1 MDILSWTKL
10 NPNISVR
17 SVNKRFY
24 GQYFYKLEVH
34 VNGSGFLRNPDRT
47 IEDQAEDRKR
57 YNENRKINFGG
68 SWRYNHR
75 SPDPSD
81 QDIEILDKVRMAK
94 KKYTSLRI
102 RVEEPTFQV
111 YSDNE
116 EELYKFATDIVHLD
130 NKHILSLYRPL
141 SAKHLDLLKQGYT
154 ISRKPA
160 DFPIKVHVREG
171 RYNLQTKR
179 QVINYLNNMP
189 DEAYLP
195 KHFVESFTKDY
206 ESVWNCYFY
215 IKDRSILT
223 MLALISPLLIRTTE
237 EYHLSPKDK

>member
-10 NPNISVR
+10 NPNIR
-17 SVNKRFY
+17 IANVNRRFY
-24 GQYFYKLEVH
+24 NQYYYKLEVS
-34 VNGSGFLRNPDRT
+34 VTGSGFLRHPDLT
-47 IEDQAEDRKR
+47 IEAQADKRKY
-57 YNENRKINFGG
+57 YNDNRTINFGG
-68 SWRYNHR
+68 SWRYNR
-75 SPDPSD
+75 SADPVD
-81 QDIEILDKVRMAK
+81 QDIKILNKIKTAQQN
-94 KKYTSLRI
+94 YSNLRF
-102 RVEEPTFQV
+102 RVEEPMFQV
-111 YSDNE
+111 YSDNVL
-116 EELYKFATDIVHLD
+116 ELHQFATEIAHLD
-130 NKHILSLYRPL
+130 NQ
-141 SAKHLDLLKQGYT
+141 HLVAIHAPATEQRLELLKQGYT

-195 KHFVESFTKDY
+195 KHFVDSFSKDY

-237 EYHLSPKDK
+237 EYHLSPEDK